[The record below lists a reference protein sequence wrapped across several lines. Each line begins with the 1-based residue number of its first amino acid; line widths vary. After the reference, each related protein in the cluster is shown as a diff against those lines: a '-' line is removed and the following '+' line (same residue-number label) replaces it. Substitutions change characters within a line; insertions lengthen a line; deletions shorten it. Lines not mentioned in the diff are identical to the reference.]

1 MFGYQFSFVKKCIQ
15 LPAYFTLHKAEQWA
29 EMKWMQEKD
38 TTQEKD
44 TIGKTEMGQYFSS
57 SVVDIDLHVGE
68 TLSFFQSLG
77 TVEVV
82 SERFMM

>member
-1 MFGYQFSFVKKCIQ
+1 
-15 LPAYFTLHKAEQWA
+15 
-29 EMKWMQEKD
+29 MKWMQEKD

-57 SVVDIDLHVGE
+57 SVVIDLHVGE